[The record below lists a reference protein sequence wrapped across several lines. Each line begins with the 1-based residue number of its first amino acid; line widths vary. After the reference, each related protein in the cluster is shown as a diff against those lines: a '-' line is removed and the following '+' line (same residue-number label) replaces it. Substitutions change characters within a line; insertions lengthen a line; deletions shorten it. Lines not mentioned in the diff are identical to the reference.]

1 MKDTNE
7 AYNDHCEAMHRL
19 KLEDATEQC
28 ILRDWLSDYH
38 TCSGEFTTE
47 ELRASVEFLDGD
59 PDKIID
65 HWLKHGCILREDT
78 SVKHFKVT
86 ATIEVEVT
94 AVDEIEAK
102 QKAYDQFESFD
113 MACDLPWKA
122 KVIDPPA
129 GSEAE
134 IDRRNLADYDKW
146 MAKRSDEDVRRDAKL
161 YAETVAFLE
170 KNANNLPS

>member
-1 MKDTNE
+1 MKDKNE
-7 AYNDHCEAMHRL
+7 ATL
-19 KLEDATEQC
+19 QC

-38 TCSGEFTTE
+38 TCSAEFTTE
-47 ELRASVEFLDGD
+47 ELKESVRFLDGD

-65 HWLKHGCILREDT
+65 HWFKHGCILREDT
-78 SVKHFKVT
+78 SVKHFRVT

-102 QKAYDQFESFD
+102 QKAYDHFESFD

-129 GSEAE
+129 GSDAE
-134 IDRRNLADYDKW
+134 IDRRNLADYDEWK
-146 MAKRSDEDVRRDAKL
+146 ANQPHQLV
-161 YAETVAFLE
+161 
-170 KNANNLPS
+170 KNQ